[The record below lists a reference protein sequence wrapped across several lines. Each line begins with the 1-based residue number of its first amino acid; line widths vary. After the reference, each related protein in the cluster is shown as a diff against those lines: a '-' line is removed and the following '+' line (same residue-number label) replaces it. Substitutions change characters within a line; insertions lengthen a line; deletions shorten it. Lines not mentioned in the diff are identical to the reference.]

1 MDMFNKFWN
10 QISKYLPL
18 SPFTQ
23 FIDQFSNLPA
33 LGYLN
38 WFFPVKECIT
48 VMEAYLVA
56 VGIYYL
62 YQMIMRWI
70 KVIQ

>member
-1 MDMFNKFWN
+1 MDMFNKFWD

-23 FIDQFSNLPA
+23 FIDQFANLPS

-38 WFFPVKECIT
+38 WFFPVNECIT
-48 VMEAYLVA
+48 VMEAYVA
-56 VGIYYL
+56 VGVYYL